1 MIYTCRNI
9 DGTPFAVALAAT
21 INPVAESVQFDFHE
35 EKGDGFGT
43 KYSPKNSIMQIFP
56 PYRILTSFPCCCR

>member
-21 INPVAESVQFDFHE
+21 INPVAESVEFDFYE
-35 EKGDGFGT
+35 NKGDFVW
-43 KYSPKNSIMQIFP
+43 K
-56 PYRILTSFPCCCR
+56 ILTDK